1 MDEVAAVSARQI
13 VDDAHR
19 KATHQHRSTIW
30 LPMKPAPP
38 VTTEMGFILKPP

>member
-19 KATHQHRSTIW
+19 KATHQQQINHMAADEAGAS
-30 LPMKPAPP
+30 
-38 VTTEMGFILKPP
+38 GDN